1 MKNVVFLGSKKI
13 GLHCLKYLFEQSK
26 KLGYNLV
33 GILTNERGEEILNF
47 AKEHNI
53 PLISNLE
60 DYLSLKEKVDIAI
73 SVQYHLILKEEHINK
88 AEEITVNLHMAPL
101 PEYRGCNQFSFAI
114 LDGKHEFGT
123 TLHRLEPGI
132 DSGDILFE
140 KRFSMPANIWV
151 DELYEKTFDASVEL
165 FEEHL
170 KDLINGNFTL
180 TPQEELVAKR
190 GTTIHYRKEI
200 EEIKK
205 IDLDWPSDKIN
216 KHIRA
221 TYFPGFEP
229 PYTLLDSI
237 KIYFTKEV

>member
-13 GLHCLKYLFEQSK
+13 GLRCLKYLIEQSK
-26 KLGYNLV
+26 KLNYNLI

-47 AKEHNI
+47 AKEYDI
-53 PLISNLE
+53 PIIFNLE
-60 DYLSLKEKVDIAI
+60 DYLYLNEKVDIAI

-140 KRFSMPANIWV
+140 KRFSM
-151 DELYEKTFDASVEL
+151 L
-165 FEEHL
+165 
-170 KDLINGNFTL
+170 
-180 TPQEELVAKR
+180 
-190 GTTIHYRKEI
+190 
-200 EEIKK
+200 
-205 IDLDWPSDKIN
+205 
-216 KHIRA
+216 
-221 TYFPGFEP
+221 
-229 PYTLLDSI
+229 
-237 KIYFTKEV
+237 